1 METEGARRRGTNT
14 SQVNSV
20 ANASD
25 NSSSPSFLP
34 ALNHQKINWK
44 RILLLI
50 IAITVHN
57 IPGKLSVIDEIEVG
71 INVLNNMSLNF
82 EDSVDLLYSCTIALA
97 GW

>member
-1 METEGARRRGTNT
+1 M

-20 ANASD
+20 TSASD
-25 NSSSPSFLP
+25 NSSAPSFLP

-57 IPGKLSVIDEIEVG
+57 IPGKLYVIDEIEVR
-71 INVLNNMSLNF
+71 IILLNNMLLNL
-82 EDSVDLLYSCTIALA
+82 EDNA
-97 GW
+97 GVLG

>member
-1 METEGARRRGTNT
+1 M

-20 ANASD
+20 TSASD

-57 IPGKLSVIDEIEVG
+57 IPGKLYMIDEIEVRV
-71 INVLNNMSLNF
+71 ILLNNILLKF
-82 EDSVDLLYSCTIALA
+82 EDNAGLA
-97 GW
+97 GWWLICVEYRDFQWNE

>member
-1 METEGARRRGTNT
+1 M

-20 ANASD
+20 TSASD
-25 NSSSPSFLP
+25 NSSTPSFLP

-57 IPGKLSVIDEIEVG
+57 IPGKLYVIDEIEVR
-71 INVLNNMSLNF
+71 IILLNNMLLNL
-82 EDSVDLLYSCTIALA
+82 EDNA
-97 GW
+97 GVLG